1 MTLLKSL
8 QKRFILATAVFMFLG
23 TFVFAKGVTLSG
35 RIVDSDGKK
44 VKKAML
50 TLLSGGEV
58 VKEDKT
64 GGNGKFKFKKLEE
77 GDYVLQATHDELG
90 SAETIITLTE
100 KKDIGDLALSTEK
113 VSAPVA
119 GATPE
124 GGAKKD
130 FKDW

>member
-8 QKRFILATAVFMFLG
+8 QKRFILATAIFMVLG

-64 GGNGKFKFKKLEE
+64 GGNGKFKFK
-77 GDYVLQATHDELG
+77 
-90 SAETIITLTE
+90 
-100 KKDIGDLALSTEK
+100 
-113 VSAPVA
+113 
-119 GATPE
+119 
-124 GGAKKD
+124 
-130 FKDW
+130 